1 VAFDGGG
8 EIPSPANELV
18 KDPATGRWTGFFPG
32 VLDGARYRYWVEG
45 PGGKGLK
52 RHPWARELEFGNFHD
67 TDCIV
72 RDRNSYPWHDQG
84 FVEPAPADLVVY
96 QFHVGVFSARGIRP
110 ALTLAAWCHRP
121 L

>member
-8 EIPSPANELV
+8 EVPSPANELV
-18 KDPATGRWTGFFPG
+18 KDPATVTGRASSPVSSTAPGTATG
-32 VLDGARYRYWVEG
+32 LR

-52 RHPWARELEFGNFHD
+52 RDAWARELEFGDFHD

-84 FVEPAPADLVVY
+84 FVEPAPADLFVY

-110 ALTLAAWCHRP
+110 ALTLAVLCHRP